1 MYWLA
6 VLMGGKDW
14 RENYVGW
21 PCRPIETVPEEAL
34 HKLKADALNCLEE
47 FPMGGIVLFRKW
59 L

>member
-1 MYWLA
+1 
-6 VLMGGKDW
+6 MGGKDW